1 MIYAVLA
8 LALVCALMFAMTI
21 GLLVFMRDQFNAHD
35 RALRTMADRVQAPE
49 RVPAGDA
56 SWDYVI
62 PEREPDEWAKV
73 GSVEISDDYG
83 LED

>member
-1 MIYAVLA
+1 LIYAVLA

-49 RVPAGDA
+49 RIPASDA
-56 SWDYVI
+56 NWDYVI